1 MKNTKSN
8 SLEMAPLR
16 RLDLCPPFL
25 AYVLARR
32 DTGSAVKRVTLPEL
46 VRLSGLSKRT
56 FIRISAKTD
65 WNSVR
70 LDDIKAFLRACGVN
84 PFQMKKH
91 LRFLANHPVRLPYL
105 SLEQSRTFNARSAK
119 LLNSINSRA
128 SRT

>member
-1 MKNTKSN
+1 M
-8 SLEMAPLR
+8 PLR

-32 DTGSAVKRVTLPEL
+32 DTGSAVKRVSLPEL
-46 VRLSGLSKRT
+46 VKKSGLSKRT

-70 LDDIKAFLRACGVN
+70 LEDIKAFLRACGVN

-91 LRFLANHPVRLPYL
+91 LRFLANHPDKLPYL
-105 SLEQSRTFNARSAK
+105 SAEQSRNFNARSAQ
-119 LLNSINSRA
+119 LLNALTSRA
-128 SRT
+128 NRT